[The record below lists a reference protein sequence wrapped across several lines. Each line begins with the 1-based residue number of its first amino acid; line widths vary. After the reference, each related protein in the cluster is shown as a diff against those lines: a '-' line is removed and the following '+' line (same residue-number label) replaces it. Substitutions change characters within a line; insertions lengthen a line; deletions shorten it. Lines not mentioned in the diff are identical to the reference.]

1 MRTILILLV
10 ICISFGAC
18 NNGEIERLRQENAS
32 LKAQVAELSETEQNR
47 FNKAVDLFNTA
58 NDLRSYRLA
67 EKTFASFIEK
77 FPASSY
83 LESAKQHKQQAK
95 NKADNIE
102 KVANTKAEI
111 TSLIAQRKW
120 GAATSKA
127 NSIKALIEND
137 EYNSILKQIKE
148 ERYKPEKTTIDKLL
162 SEIHDWRWPTPYD
175 ERIYN
180 KYLDLVT
187 KGKRVEIIG
196 YAPSYSFIDTTYK
209 YIRLYSRPG
218 CAKGKDMEIRYGKTN
233 KASYFFNVD
242 PDTIPCGTAFKV
254 VGNFSVISE
263 SSGDPWFEAETIERI

>member
-10 ICISFGAC
+10 IGISFSAC

-120 GAATSKA
+120 GVATNKV
-127 NSIKALIEND
+127 NSIKTLIDKN
-137 EYNSILKQIKE
+137 EYNALLKQIKE
-148 ERYKPEKTTIDKLL
+148 ERYKPRKLSIDQLV
-162 SEIHDWRWPTPYD
+162 SELQDISSERVYGGKYWDRWWNIVAHG
-175 ERIYN
+175 ERVEVIGYSSYN
-180 KYLDLVT
+180 GANIRFKDLDLFS
-187 KGKRVEIIG
+187 K
-196 YAPSYSFIDTTYK
+196 
-209 YIRLYSRPG
+209 PG
-218 CAKGKDMEIRYGKTN
+218 CVNGSNISVHYGKTDKVN
-233 KASYFFNVD
+233 TFMNMNWQNV
-242 PDTIPCGTAFKV
+242 PCGTGWKV
-254 VGNFSVISE
+254 VGRAFLLE
-263 SSGDPWFEAETIERI
+263 SGSQYIEAETIERL